1 MDYGEAMSRTTDFTA
16 ELFRAANQ
24 IETLTSPERV
34 RLIERAA
41 ATIQAQKDLL
51 ADRARVVPISF
62 GVTADLK
69 WMKAQA
75 PKMPE
80 VLSAVVMLKCAE
92 EIRRLRIL
100 LETDD

>member
-1 MDYGEAMSRTTDFTA
+1 MSSTTDFTA

-24 IETLTSPERV
+24 IETLTPSERV

-41 ATIQAQKDLL
+41 ATIQAQRDIL
-51 ADRARVVPISF
+51 ATRERVVPISF

-75 PKMPE
+75 PTMPE
-80 VLSAVVMLKCAE
+80 VLSAVVMLKCAD